1 MKPAK
6 SQAGFTVQPQETGL
20 TASLLGSRSLPA
32 EKEIRLIFDKEF
44 DYSCGTCYFPRT
56 ANAIKKNPGHCYFK
70 LKPDHAHIVVNPTS
84 SGGKTAHRQAGI
96 VDQITRLLGGKPS
109 ILVTTKPLE
118 ATESTRSAIERGAE
132 LVIVVG
138 GDGTVHEVVNG
149 FIAHGALINPSCQLG
164 IVGSG
169 TAQDV
174 LRSFNLPRHTDEQIE
189 VACGDGKRVVDLGRV
204 TVADPSGNVHEHFF
218 LNECQQGIAAV
229 VVQRFQAHH
238 KWLGGFLGFG
248 LTAVATAA
256 RHREQ
261 VMSIEIDGKHVATDS
276 FLGVVVSNGG
286 YAGGGMNFAPR
297 AEVDDGLLDV
307 VLIHKQ
313 NIPSRLINFPRI
325 YFGSHINLSW
335 ISYFRGR
342 HVSVISDEKVPVEA
356 DGEFLG
362 HLPCIIDVMP
372 HSLQLKSRS

>member
-1 MKPAK
+1 MI
-6 SQAGFTVQPQETGL
+6 
-20 TASLLGSRSLPA
+20 LL
-32 EKEIRLIFDKEF
+32 KEF
-44 DYSCGTCYFPRT
+44 DYSCGTCYFPRI
-56 ANAIKKNPGHCYFK
+56 ADAIKTIHGRCRVN
-70 LKPDHAHIVVNPTS
+70 LKPNRAYIVVNPTS
-84 SGGKTAHRQAGI
+84 SGGKTAHRQARI
-96 VDQITRLLGGKPS
+96 VDQITRRLGGNPS
-109 ILVTTKPLE
+109 LLVTTKPLE

-132 LVIVVG
+132 LVIAIG

-149 FIAHGALINPSCQLG
+149 FMAHGAPINPSCQLG

-204 TVADPSGNVHEHFF
+204 TVVDPGGNVHEQFF

-248 LTAVATAA
+248 LTAVTTAA

-342 HVSVISDEKVPVEA
+342 HVSVNSDEKVPVEA

-362 HLPCIIDVMP
+362 YLPCIIDVMP
-372 HSLQLKSRS
+372 HSLLLKSGR

>member
-6 SQAGFTVQPQETGL
+6 SQVDFTVQLLETGL
-20 TASLLGSRSLPA
+20 TASMLGLRTLPP
-32 EKEIRLIFDKEF
+32 ENDIRLTSYKEF
-44 DYSCGTCYFPRT
+44 DYSCRTCYFPRT

-96 VDQITRLLGGKPS
+96 VDKITRLLGGKPS

-174 LRSFNLPRHTDEQIE
+174 LRSFNLPRHTDEQVE

-204 TVADPSGNVHEHFF
+204 TVADPGGNVHEHFF

-256 RHREQ
+256 
-261 VMSIEIDGKHVATDS
+261 T
-276 FLGVVVSNGG
+276 
-286 YAGGGMNFAPR
+286 
-297 AEVDDGLLDV
+297 
-307 VLIHKQ
+307 
-313 NIPSRLINFPRI
+313 
-325 YFGSHINLSW
+325 
-335 ISYFRGR
+335 
-342 HVSVISDEKVPVEA
+342 
-356 DGEFLG
+356 
-362 HLPCIIDVMP
+362 
-372 HSLQLKSRS
+372 